1 MNNSISFKN
10 ISYIG
15 ISNMGA
21 NHCSRPTYYCP
32 DTCMESDS
40 ACFPIET
47 SIYES
52 CLKYIR

>member
-32 DTCMESDS
+32 DTCMESDY